1 MDLTITPA
9 VLQGTAN
16 AIPSKSDGHRKLICA
31 ACSDTESFLPL
42 QKPHCADILAT
53 MQCLAALGARF
64 TETEQ
69 GVHISPIQP
78 HEQSETPLLDC
89 SESGSTFRFLL
100 PVAMSFAAKASF
112 TGSGRLPERPIDAL
126 THVMEQH
133 GVIFDAPALPFTASG
148 SLQGGEYALAGNVTS
163 QYLSGLLM
171 ALPHV
176 AEDSVIRLT
185 KPLESA
191 AYVELTCSVL
201 RTFGAKIRQE
211 TENGLPAYYIKGRQK
226 LSAPKNLYV
235 DGDWSNA
242 AFFLVAG
249 AISAPVTVHGVY
261 ADSTQGDKAIC
272 EILRQAGAT
281 VEQSAD
287 RVTVSPPK
295 DGVLRAFSAD
305 MREIPDLLPI
315 LSVLAAYAQGE
326 THLHHAARLRLKE
339 CDRLTET
346 ARLLK
351 NLGGDV
357 TESEDALLIRGS
369 ALTGGTVNGC
379 NDHRMVMSAAIA
391 ALGCSDT
398 VTILGTEAVNK
409 SYPAFFEDYRRLG
422 GVFRLAKEESHG
434 IGIR

>member
-1 MDLTITPA
+1 MNLTLSPA
-9 VLQGTAN
+9 VLQGAVS

-31 ACSDTESFLPL
+31 ACSDKESFLPL

-53 MQCLAALGARF
+53 MQCLKALGAVF
-64 TETEQ
+64 TETPE
-69 GVHISPIQP
+69 GVRISPIQS
-78 HEQSETPLLDC
+78 HRQWKKTLLDC
-89 SESGSTFRFLL
+89 NESGSTFRFLL
-100 PVAMSFAAKASF
+100 PVAVTFAETASF

-126 THVMEQH
+126 TCVMEQH
-133 GVIFDAPALPFTASG
+133 GVNFDAPTLPFTATG
-148 SLQGGEYALAGNVTS
+148 KLKGGTFELAGNVTS

-171 ALPHV
+171 ALPHGT
-176 AEDSVIRLT
+176 EDSVIRLT

-191 AYVELTCSVL
+191 AYVDLTCNVL

-211 TENGLPAYYIKGRQK
+211 SENGLPAYYIEGNQK
-226 LSAPKNLYV
+226 LCAPDSLYV

-272 EILRQAGAT
+272 EILRQAGAV

-287 RVTVSPPK
+287 CVTVSPPK

-315 LSVLAAYAQGE
+315 LSVLAAYAKGE

-339 CDRLTET
+339 CDRLAET
-346 ARLLK
+346 TKLLK

-357 TESEDALLIRGS
+357 TELEDALLIRGGT
-369 ALTGGTVNGC
+369 LQGGTVNGC
-379 NDHRMVMSAAIA
+379 NDHRMVMSASIA
-391 ALGCSDT
+391 ALGCTHPVT
-398 VTILGTEAVNK
+398 VLGTEAVNK
-409 SYPAFFEDYRRLG
+409 SYPAFFEDYQKLG
-422 GVFRLAKEESHG
+422 GICRAAEEE
-434 IGIR
+434 